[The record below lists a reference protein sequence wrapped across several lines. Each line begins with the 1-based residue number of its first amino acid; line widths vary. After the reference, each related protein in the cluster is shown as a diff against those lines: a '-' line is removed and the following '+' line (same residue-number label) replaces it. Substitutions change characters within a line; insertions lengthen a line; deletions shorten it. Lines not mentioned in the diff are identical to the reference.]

1 MAPNPGAPAFKV
13 FLFFTV
19 NRYTI
24 LHKTLGPIV
33 GRPYECKLISLGGV
47 GSTALGRHI
56 WSTNDKTSYEHAFS
70 PAIFTGHPKLRLGY
84 MYGDPYNAVLSVFR
98 RGYQDM
104 HIKAMHRHTGI
115 KPPSLSGVTIEQ
127 YLEAG
132 KDQFG
137 LEAQFDR
144 WVGGEKAPAPLV
156 LIKYEGLGEG
166 IGEVLDFFGVRKP
179 FGVRPR
185 KSAWEAQPESVR
197 RGLEAIYGRLREK
210 VLAMPSVKII

>member
-1 MAPNPGAPAFKV
+1 M
-13 FLFFTV
+13 

-24 LHKTLGPIV
+24 LYKTLGPLV
-33 GRPYECKLISLGGV
+33 GRNYECKLVSLGGV
-47 GSTALGRHI
+47 GSTALGRHM

-70 PAIFTGHPKLRLGY
+70 PAIFKGHPNLRLGY

-104 HIKAMHRHTGI
+104 HITALHRHTGVT
-115 KPPSLSGVTIEQ
+115 PPSLTGVSIDQ

-144 WVGGEKAPAPLV
+144 WAGGEKAPAPLI
-156 LIKYEGLGEG
+156 LIKYEGLQEG
-166 IGEVLDFFGVRKP
+166 IGDVLKFFGVSKP
-179 FGVRPR
+179 FDVRSR
-185 KSAWEAQPESVR
+185 KSSWEKEPEHVR
-197 RGLEAIYGRLREK
+197 KGLEKIYGSLREK
-210 VLAMPSVKII
+210 VLAMPSIKII